1 MVECTDLARYIRN
14 LNEVVTQTTARVIIT
29 LHSDDLESIS
39 VNRSNALANAITEA
53 ERNPKI
59 TIDIV
64 VVGSTNWTVNFK
76 DIYGVSSTSDG
87 YFICRGVANEYKQGK
102 MDEDEVQSWLDSKIE
117 AVVNFLSS

>member
-1 MVECTDLARYIRN
+1 MCYIRN

-29 LHSDDLESIS
+29 LPSDDLENMS
-39 VNRSNALANAITEA
+39 VNRLNALANAITEA

-76 DIYGVSSTSDG
+76 NVYGVSSTSDG
-87 YFICRGVANEYKQGK
+87 YFVCRGVANEYKQGK
-102 MDEDEVQSWLDSKIE
+102 MDEDEVQSWLDSKTE

>member
-1 MVECTDLARYIRN
+1 M
-14 LNEVVTQTTARVIIT
+14 
-29 LHSDDLESIS
+29 S
-39 VNRSNALANAITEA
+39 VNRLNALANAITEA

-76 DIYGVSSTSDG
+76 NVYGVSSTSDG
-87 YFICRGVANEYKQGK
+87 YFVCRGVANEYKQGK
-102 MDEDEVQSWLDSKIE
+102 MDDEVQSWLDSKTE